1 MSLTRALS
9 AALAIAL
16 SCSPIAQAQQG
27 RTGRT
32 APQSP
37 ETLPIHLDAD
47 RIEGSPG
54 KETSAEGN
62 AILRR
67 GDLSIRA
74 DSLKFRDA
82 DESVEASGGVRL
94 ESEGSALSGPGLRYR
109 LKEGTGMFERPEYSF
124 GPRARSGM
132 PPVTG
137 RGQAESIEFLGENKY
152 TIKEGVFTTC
162 KPGDDD
168 WLVRANELDLD
179 YTRQVGTA
187 RGASV
192 VFKGVPIFAA
202 PSFDFSLNNQRK
214 SGFLPPS
221 LGITGK
227 GGPEFST
234 PYYLNLAPNY
244 DLTLT
249 PRYMEKRGLQVAEQ
263 FRYLQPTYNGEF
275 KAEVLPQDHVAD
287 RGRSALSLVHTYNR
301 DGTLTGGLNLN
312 KVSDDNYFK
321 DLATRINI
329 TSQAT
334 LPREGFLAYNGK
346 WWEGGGYTATV
357 RVQRFQVL
365 QDPDNPIVP
374 PYARTPQITLSALR
388 QDLGGLDFASSAEYV
403 EFTHP
408 TLVNGMRSTLYPS
421 LSLPLRTSSA
431 FFTPKAGVHY
441 THYSLA
447 QIPQIPDPA
456 NPPATVPEFTQN
468 TIRRS
473 VPIFSLDTGLI
484 FERDA
489 QVAGQALT
497 QTLEPRIYYVRIPF
511 RDQSR
516 IPLFDTAIADFNYA
530 QIFSENSFAGGD
542 RINDADQLTVALTSR
557 ALRSASGQELFRGT
571 IGQRYYFKD
580 QEVALNYDPVT
591 HLPTDTLRTYRT
603 SNWLAA
609 ASGRVAE
616 HWTMESATEYNQRDH
631 RYERFTFGTRYQPE
645 PTKTLNLSY
654 RFLRSDI
661 TNAAEIKQIDL
672 SSQWPLGGRWFGVGR
687 FNYSLHDSRIVES
700 IGGLEYG
707 ADCWISRVILQR
719 FALTAGASTTA
730 LFLQLELNGFS
741 RIGSNPLEAL
751 KRNVP
756 GYQPINTRSPDAKPE
771 GSFDFYN

>member
-37 ETLPIHLDAD
+37 ETLPIQLDAD

-82 DESVEASGGVRL
+82 DQSVEASGGVRL
-94 ESEGSALSGPGLRYR
+94 ESEGSVVSGPGLRYR
-109 LKEGTGMFERPEYSF
+109 LKDATGVFEKPEYSF
-124 GPRARSGM
+124 GPRARPGM
-132 PPVTG
+132 PPITG

-227 GGPEFST
+227 SGPEFST

-244 DLTLT
+244 DLTVT
-249 PRYMEKRGLQVAEQ
+249 PRYMEKRGLQLAEQ
-263 FRYLQPTYNGEF
+263 FRYLQPSYSGDI
-275 KAEVLPQDHVAD
+275 KAEVLPQDKITDERRH
-287 RGRSALSLVHTYNR
+287 ALTLTHAYQ
-301 DGTLTGGLNLN
+301 DGPLTGGVNLSR
-312 KVSDDNYFK
+312 VSDDNYFK

-334 LPREGFLAYNGK
+334 LPREGYLTYNGK
-346 WWEGGGYTATV
+346 WWESGSYSATA

-388 QDLGGLDFASSAEYV
+388 QDLGGLDFASSAEFV
-403 EFTHP
+403 DFSHP
-408 TLVNGMRSTLYPS
+408 TLVNGRRSTLYPS
-421 LSLPLRTSSA
+421 LSLPLLTPSA
-431 FFTPKAGVHY
+431 FLTPKLGVHHTY
-441 THYSLA
+441 YSLG
-447 QIPQIPDPA
+447 A
-456 NPPATVPEFTQN
+456 NDAGSPE
-468 TIRRS
+468 TISRN
-473 VPIFSLDTGLI
+473 VPIFSLDSGLI

-489 QVAGQALT
+489 QVAGQALV
-497 QTLEPRIYYVRIPF
+497 QTLEPRFYYVRIPF

-516 IPLFDTAIADFNYA
+516 IPLFDTAIADFNYT

-557 ALRSASGQELFRGT
+557 ALRSTNGQELFRGT

-580 QEVALNYDPVT
+580 QEVALNYNPVPAADGTRVPYDPAT
-591 HLPTDTLRTYRT
+591 GLPIPLRTDRT
-603 SNWLAA
+603 SHWLAA

-631 RYERFTFGTRYQPE
+631 RYERFTFSTRYQPE
-645 PTKTLNLSY
+645 PHKTLNLSY

-661 TNAAEIKQIDL
+661 TNAAEIKQVDL

-687 FNYSLHDSRIVES
+687 FNYSLIDGKIVES

-707 ADCWISRVILQR
+707 ADCWISRVIVQR

-756 GYQPINTRSPDAKPE
+756 GYQRINTRSPDAKPE
-771 GSFDFYN
+771 ESFDFYN